1 MIANY
6 ISRKRQWEINTQI
19 DEILL
24 ESGKNYPEDSVIDI
38 IKGYIP
44 DISIVE
50 HDFEGDLS
58 TRGAIFKKSESFEH
72 PLIVIQKK
80 LPKQLKTF
88 TLAHEF
94 GHYSLDHVGSSNFM
108 IDKEVF
114 DGSEHMQKE
123 AEAQYFAAA
132 LLMPYDKFTKLSNYL
147 TVPQLAQRFGVS
159 ESAVSVRKAW
169 LDGRRDQAL

>member
-1 MIANY
+1 MAANY
-6 ISRKRQWEINTQI
+6 IPRIRQWEISTLI
-19 DEILL
+19 DDILL
-24 ESGKNYPEDSVIDI
+24 ESGKSYPDDSIIDI

-44 DISIVE
+44 DVAIVE
-50 HDFEGDLS
+50 HDFDGDIT
-58 TRGAIFKKSESFEH
+58 TRGAIFKKSKSFKH
-72 PLIVIQKK
+72 PLIVIQKR

-94 GHYSLDHVGSSNFM
+94 GHYSLGHIGASNFM

-132 LLMPYDKFTKLSNYL
+132 LLMPSDKFTKLTNYL

-159 ESAVSVRKAW
+159 ESAVRVRKAW
-169 LDGRRDQAL
+169 LDGRRDQTI